1 MGSMAS
7 TIMLELLT
15 SFLLLTIF
23 CPALSSPITEN
34 DTTTGIV
41 ISGGSQGLNKWV
53 ELFIP
58 SSGDSCLFPSV
69 PDIRENH
76 SMNKMFICGGDDFYA
91 RDLCIQFVDGQWKTL
106 SATLESRD
114 DHSGWLTPEGLLLM
128 GGSYNGGKST
138 EVSRYDTLGWLEDL
152 PSMVRIRN
160 NHGCGAYTDSQGN
173 QVLIAAGGWDHVE
186 FEYLDSTEILVS
198 GSGAWSLTT
207 PLPTVMYAMKT
218 ATVDNKV
225 FMTGGRLRNMGT
237 DTNNIWEWEGEE
249 KKWEKVGEM
258 KTARSSHAV
267 SSIQLTQDLLQY
279 CI

>member
-1 MGSMAS
+1 MAS
-7 TIMLELLT
+7 TTMLELLT
-15 SFLLLTIF
+15 YFLLVSIF

-34 DTTTGIV
+34 NITTGIV

-106 SATLESRD
+106 SATLDSRD
-114 DHSGWLTPEGLLLM
+114 DHSGWLTPEGLVLM

-138 EVSRYDTLGWLEDL
+138 EVIPIEGGEGGYSFSLNYEVRGSCVIEEDDTIIVTGGMGAEVSRYDTLGWLEDL

-160 NHGCGAYTDSQGN
+160 NHGCGAYTDSQGA
-173 QVLIAAGGWDHVE
+173 QVV
-186 FEYLDSTEILVS
+186 
-198 GSGAWSLTT
+198 
-207 PLPTVMYAMKT
+207 
-218 ATVDNKV
+218 
-225 FMTGGRLRNMGT
+225 
-237 DTNNIWEWEGEE
+237 
-249 KKWEKVGEM
+249 
-258 KTARSSHAV
+258 
-267 SSIQLTQDLLQY
+267 
-279 CI
+279 

>member
-15 SFLLLTIF
+15 SFLLLSIL

-34 DTTTGIV
+34 NITTGIV

-138 EVSRYDTLGWLEDL
+138 EVIPIEGGEGGY
-152 PSMVRIRN
+152 SMVRIRN
-160 NHGCGAYTDSQGN
+160 NHGCGAYTDSQGA

-198 GSGAWSLTT
+198 GSGDWSLTT

-225 FMTGGRLRNMGT
+225 FMTGGRLRYMET
-237 DTNNIWEWEGEE
+237 DTKNIWEWEGEE